1 MLVFVLKLYGYLKR
15 KLVYVFFQW
24 PRVLKFR
31 VLSDCNRVYGR
42 PIIYQAVQI
51 NGKGIVKFD
60 ENVRLGVN
68 PSPFLYSGYIY
79 IEARKPNTEIKI
91 GKNTWINNNFVC
103 VAEGRGIT
111 IGENTLIGFSCEI
124 VDSNFHDLNPLKRWG
139 GSPTTSAVNIGKNV
153 FIGSNVKILKG
164 VTIGDNSVIANG
176 SVVTKSIQSNVIA
189 GGVPA
194 KVIKNL

>member
-79 IEARKPNTEIKI
+79 IDARKPNTKIKI